1 MREKSVITSYNQSG
15 NVHSHELYKMQLQGT
30 VQQEVQESKLD
41 TNICKIVKHLEEEQK
56 VLFQH
61 LKKALAFGDEMQ
73 VAYSF
78 SEKKVMRLEREL
90 DDKENEAIRT
100 LQKLGKKEDLVFCLS
115 ERNNYYKREV
125 HRLLLENSSLRQRVE
140 LLSKEVQ
147 EWKNKFDL
155 PIYESSSRHKCQEDI
170 RINPWN
176 QVACNTEEV
185 CTESQ
190 EESSIVTRL

>member
-15 NVHSHELYKMQLQGT
+15 NVHSHELET

-41 TNICKIVKHLEEEQK
+41 TNICKIIKHLEEEQK

-100 LQKLGKKEDLVFCLS
+100 LQKLGKKEDLVFCA
-115 ERNNYYKREV
+115 K
-125 HRLLLENSSLRQRVE
+125 
-140 LLSKEVQ
+140 VQ

-155 PIYESSSRHKCQEDI
+155 PIYESSSRHKCQEDN

-190 EESSIVTRL
+190 EVKIIYVFLITYIHIAMESSIVTRL

>member
-1 MREKSVITSYNQSG
+1 
-15 NVHSHELYKMQLQGT
+15 MQLQET

-41 TNICKIVKHLEEEQK
+41 TNICKIIKHLEEEQK

-100 LQKLGKKEDLVFCLS
+100 LQKLGKKEDLVFCASTKILS

-155 PIYESSSRHKCQEDI
+155 PIYESSSRHKCQEDN

-190 EESSIVTRL
+190 EVKIIYVFLITYIHIAMESSIVTRL